1 LPRRMII
8 RLNWCGITTT
18 LETFFTLLSAGFI
31 QRAFII
37 GMIIAV
43 LSSILS
49 VFVVL
54 KRVSL
59 IGDGLAHTA
68 FGGLALGYYL
78 SSLDAFSGA
87 LGGYLDVFPI
97 WVAAV
102 VVVLGSVGITKAIRS
117 AKVAGDAAVAL
128 FLQLGLAFGIV
139 LLSLSRGF
147 GINLESLLFGS
158 ILLVTSNQIILAL
171 SILVIT
177 FVLIFLFFK
186 ELVYTT
192 FDEVQARAA
201 GLETPFFDYLIS
213 VLAGIVVIA
222 SIPIVGV
229 LLVSALLVLPAVTS
243 VQVSR
248 SFKQTMILSPIFG
261 ITSVVI
267 GLPMSIILD
276 TASGATIVLTGL
288 GIFLV
293 VLGAK
298 RLTKAS
304 VKSASIAPN
313 AQIRSKG

>member
-1 LPRRMII
+1 MII
-8 RLNWCGITTT
+8 RSNWCGITTT
-18 LETFFTLLSAGFI
+18 LEAFLTLLSAGFI
-31 QRAFII
+31 QRAFVI
-37 GMIIAV
+37 GLIIAV

-59 IGDGLAHTA
+59 IGDGLGHTA

-128 FLQLGLAFGIV
+128 FQQLGLAFGIV

-158 ILLVTSNQIILAL
+158 ILVVTSNQIILAM
-171 SILVIT
+171 SILIIT

-201 GLETPFFDYLIS
+201 GVETPFFDYLIS

-243 VQVSR
+243 VQISR
-248 SFKQTMILSPIFG
+248 SFKQTMILSPMFG
-261 ITSVVI
+261 IISVFI
-267 GLPMSIILD
+267 GLPLSIILD

-288 GIFLV
+288 GTFLV

-304 VKSASIAPN
+304 VKSAS
-313 AQIRSKG
+313 S

>member
-1 LPRRMII
+1 MII
-8 RLNWCGITTT
+8 RSNWCGITTT
-18 LETFFTLLSAGFI
+18 LEAFLTLLSAGFI
-31 QRAFII
+31 QRAFVI
-37 GMIIAV
+37 GLIIAV

-78 SSLDAFSGA
+78 SSLGAFSGA

-158 ILLVTSNQIILAL
+158 ILVVTSNQIILAM
-171 SILVIT
+171 SILIIT

-201 GLETPFFDYLIS
+201 GVETPFFDYLIS

-243 VQVSR
+243 VQISR
-248 SFKQTMILSPIFG
+248 SFKQTMILSPMFG
-261 ITSVVI
+261 IISVII
-267 GLPMSIILD
+267 GLPLSIILD

-304 VKSASIAPN
+304 VKSAS
-313 AQIRSKG
+313 S

>member
-1 LPRRMII
+1 MILALLQRLRRGLCASTGPCSFAGTRPNLQAVPYSLRRMIT
-8 RLNWCGITTT
+8 RSSWCGIMIT
-18 LETFFTLLSAGFI
+18 LETFLTLLSAGFI

-37 GMIIAV
+37 GTIIAV

-59 IGDGLAHTA
+59 IGDGLPHTA

-78 SSLDAFSGA
+78 SSLSYFSAA
-87 LGGYLDVFPI
+87 LGTYLEVFPI
-97 WVAAV
+97 WVAAI

-158 ILLVTSNQIILAL
+158 ILLVTVNQIVLALAILASTL
-171 SILVIT
+171 G
-177 FVLIFLFFK
+177 LIFVFFK

-192 FDEVQARAA
+192 FDEVQARAV
-201 GLETPFFDYLIS
+201 GVETSLFDYLIS

-243 VQVSR
+243 VQ
-248 SFKQTMILSPIFG
+248 
-261 ITSVVI
+261 
-267 GLPMSIILD
+267 
-276 TASGATIVLTGL
+276 
-288 GIFLV
+288 
-293 VLGAK
+293 
-298 RLTKAS
+298 
-304 VKSASIAPN
+304 
-313 AQIRSKG
+313 